1 MSLVMFPACA
11 KAADGAEPTQERIK
25 TKAAGSL
32 ARELVIQGPP
42 FVICSPGS
50 STVLGP
56 RHPPSRCGEDV
67 HEASGPRPEGAG
79 ACNLHKIGGSRQ
91 GPVFTL
97 LAALQLQLITPSA
110 RSSHCASDLQ

>member
-67 HEASGPRPEGAG
+67 HEASPRDRKAREHAICVKLVARVRGPF
-79 ACNLHKIGGSRQ
+79 L
-91 GPVFTL
+91 
-97 LAALQLQLITPSA
+97 
-110 RSSHCASDLQ
+110 RSWPPCSCR

>member
-11 KAADGAEPTQERIK
+11 KAADGAEPTQQRIK

-56 RHPPSRCGEDV
+56 RHPPSRCGEGTCTKQVLRDRKAREHAICIKLV
-67 HEASGPRPEGAG
+67 ARVRGPS
-79 ACNLHKIGGSRQ
+79 L
-91 GPVFTL
+91 
-97 LAALQLQLITPSA
+97 
-110 RSSHCASDLQ
+110 RSWPPCSCR